1 MEQRRDLL
9 LDFLLDKL
17 NDLQN
22 IDSIEELHHLQAL
35 AHVLKPALVCKMHFL
50 RQVSPLMD
58 SPEEQAMVQIAIE
71 EAAKK
76 SSELH
81 QKMLEIRKR
90 VRALT
95 EKPN

>member
-22 IDSIEELHHLQAL
+22 INSIAELQHLQTL
-35 AHVLKPALVCKMHFL
+35 AQVLKPALVCKMHFL

-58 SPEEQAMVQIAIE
+58 SPEERAMVQIAIE
-71 EAAKK
+71 ETTKK
-76 SSELH
+76 SAELH

-90 VRALT
+90 VRVLT
-95 EKPN
+95 EESS